1 MISKDRFGQGFE
13 IKKRE
18 KSADLTTTKFGALSF
33 RNESE
38 PLSPAQQT
46 MTQERRRWP
55 ERNYGSP
62 GGQRRKGR
70 RHGGKESK
78 TKKTRH

>member
-62 GGQRRKGR
+62 GGRGGRVEGMEGR
-70 RHGGKESK
+70 RSK
-78 TKKTRH
+78 TKKPRH